1 MSPRGN
7 LHAICIICFHG
18 NSTLHFSHNFVF
30 YARLLQFLPRQC
42 VNCLLRVLQIP
53 IGIPL
58 IIPAR
63 WTSTLVSSEMRIIP
77 AMSRHE
83 VPFSS
88 RFDGEWERLM
98 SDGWTQSQFFCSD
111 WQFLAFHASTE
122 THDDERQQNR
132 AHIQLASGEFELSEI
147 YLVNRSHLNVNENQY
162 QFPSER

>member
-42 VNCLLRVLQIP
+42 VNCLLRVLLIP

-63 WTSTLVSSEMRIIP
+63 WTSTLVSWWSVKCGWSQRWA
-77 AMSRHE
+77 AMK
-83 VPFSS
+83 
-88 RFDGEWERLM
+88 
-98 SDGWTQSQFFCSD
+98 
-111 WQFLAFHASTE
+111 FHLVHGSTE
-122 THDDERQQNR
+122 SE
-132 AHIQLASGEFELSEI
+132 SGSCQTDELS
-147 YLVNRSHLNVNENQY
+147 LSFSAVTDSFWRSTHQLKHMTTSDNRTELTFNGLQGSSSWVK
-162 QFPSER
+162 FI